1 MPHIGTVLTWIRSP
15 PLPTKF
21 DVKETKHNRTGRPPP
36 GKPPPEATSVS
47 FVGKPNLTSSSEAR
61 AVRITAL
68 AVRFRLVSLQ

>member
-21 DVKETKHNRTGRPPP
+21 DVKETKHNRTDRPP

-47 FVGKPNLTSSSEAR
+47 FVGMPNLTSSSEAR